1 MKNACPCGNPLEY
14 PACCGKYHAGFN
26 APSPEALMRSRY
38 SAYALGLEAYLLQTW
53 HSSTRPARL
62 GLDEAPHPKWM
73 GLEVKAVGQGSVEF
87 IARYKIGGRAHRLH
101 ETSRFL
107 CEEGVWFYLDGK

>member
-1 MKNACPCGNPLEY
+1 
-14 PACCGKYHAGFN
+14 
-26 APSPEALMRSRY
+26 MRSRY